1 MSRKNDKP
9 FILVVDDNSYNLQ
22 LICTLL
28 KEDGYRLAVAQ
39 NAWDCFTFL
48 EKQEVDLILLDI
60 LMPGLNGLDVCR
72 AIKGNEQT
80 GDIPILFVSTLND
93 PCDIV
98 DMFKAGGADYISKP
112 LVKEE
117 LLARVRVHLYRRAIV
132 T

>member
-9 FILVVDDNSYNLQ
+9 CILVVDDNPSNLQ

-28 KEDGYRLAVAQ
+28 KEAGYRLAVAQ
-39 NAWDCFTFL
+39 NAWDCFVYL
-48 EKQEVDLILLDI
+48 EKREPDLILLDV
-60 LMPGLNGLDVCR
+60 LMPGLNGLDICR
-72 AIKGNEQT
+72 AIKANEQT
-80 GDIPILFVSTLND
+80 GDIPVLFVTTLHD

-132 T
+132 I